1 MDMREKG
8 NGKRNSR
15 WSKMSMAVDF
25 RRLAGKT
32 GAAPKGNIFG
42 QMRPDIMGREEP
54 AGSPGAW
61 VNKSVNMLKENMS
74 ETLRNKGTKYGSEDI
89 TEERRVTKHVGVNT
103 KMRRKLESLELRTG
117 SLLLSQLKRRK
128 GRCNRE

>member
-61 VNKSVNMLKENMS
+61 VNKSVNMLKENMKI
-74 ETLRNKGTKYGSEDI
+74 EAQLVEIILLKGIKI
-89 TEERRVTKHVGVNT
+89 TR
-103 KMRRKLESLELRTG
+103 MKLYRYSIY
-117 SLLLSQLKRRK
+117 
-128 GRCNRE
+128 